1 MKKNKINFGML
12 VLFLILGS
20 SVMNRA
26 NAMENK
32 RFEEDVQ
39 DQQRLGRGNPTPIDR
54 AHPSNQLDPDD
65 IELKQQRRVAAWNL
79 YNGTGPGKE
88 RYLQQ
93 FNDLTKELRG
103 LGVPLRDLNNK

>member
-20 SVMNRA
+20 SVMYMA

-32 RFEEDVQ
+32 RFEEDVR

-54 AHPSNQLDPDD
+54 ARPSNQLDPDD
-65 IELKQQRRVAAWNL
+65 IELKQQQRVAAWNL

-88 RYLQQ
+88 RYRAQ
-93 FNDLTKELRG
+93 FDELTTFLTN
-103 LGVPLRDLNNK
+103 LGVPLRDLD